1 MADLILTGA
10 SRGIGHALALALA
23 ERPGDRLVL
32 VARDRAR
39 LEALVGAVEQKG
51 GRAIAVPGDLSSVAE
66 ARKLGQ
72 RLVEVVTPGATLIH
86 NAGLWPSK
94 RELTPEGLETAF
106 MVNHL
111 APLAM
116 QQPLLDAERLR
127 RIMVVSAGLI
137 LKGSFDA
144 ARTPTGGDFSSIR
157 TYCNTK
163 LCFALAMRDIAA
175 AYPALD
181 VVVLHPG
188 VVRTDLGARSGP
200 VGWLLSLVKRG
211 WEAPE
216 VCAERLARILARER
230 WSPAGEA
237 RWLVEEEEQPW
248 PAVAESETTRRAVRD
263 TTESLLQSTRPSPSG
278 RGTG

>member
-10 SRGIGHALALALA
+10 SRGIGHSLALALA
-23 ERPGDRLVL
+23 ERRDDRLVL

-39 LEALVGAVEQKG
+39 LDALVTAVEQKG
-51 GRAIAVPGDLSSVAE
+51 GRAIAVPGDLSSLSE
-66 ARKLGQ
+66 ARALGQ

-94 RELTPEGLETAF
+94 RVLTPEGFETAF
-106 MVNHL
+106 TVNHL
-111 APLAM
+111 APLMM
-116 QQPLLDAERLR
+116 QKALLDAERLR

-137 LKGSFDA
+137 FKGRFDA
-144 ARTPTGGDFSSIR
+144 ARTPTGGDFSGIR

-175 AYPALD
+175 AYPAID

-200 VGWLLSLVKRG
+200 IGWLLSLAKRS

-216 VCAERLARILARER
+216 VCAARLARILARER
-230 WSPAGEA
+230 WSSPGEA
-237 RWLVEEEEQPW
+237 RWLVEEAEQSW
-248 PAVAESETTRRAVRD
+248 PPVAEDEATRRAVRD
-263 TTESLLQSTRPSPSG
+263 TTARLLT
-278 RGTG
+278 TA